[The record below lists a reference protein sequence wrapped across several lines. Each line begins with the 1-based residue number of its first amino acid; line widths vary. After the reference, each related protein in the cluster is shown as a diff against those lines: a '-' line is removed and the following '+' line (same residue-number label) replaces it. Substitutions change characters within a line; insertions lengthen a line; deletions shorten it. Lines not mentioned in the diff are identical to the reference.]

1 MAVTYIFQEGEPV
14 KSNEVNQDFA
24 DVLNTIT
31 EAVAGSSSTLTAK
44 IDEVKTTANSALSK
58 ANNSVQLSGNQ
69 TISGQKTFNNL
80 VKVPNSTAIGV
91 AIANAGR
98 ELGNNGYQDFGT
110 GLRIQW
116 GGQNVSGGSGFIT
129 LNKPFADTNYKVV
142 AIHQGGSNSAVSL
155 SSASGAKTTSRFTV
169 ITGSNSSMSTQWIAV
184 GRWS

>member
-24 DVLNTIT
+24 DVLNAIT

-44 IDEVKTTANSALSK
+44 IDEVKATANNALSK
-58 ANNSVQLSGNQ
+58 ANNSMQLTGNQ

-80 VKVPNSTAIGV
+80 VKVPNSTATGA
-91 AIANAGR
+91 AIANAGQS
-98 ELGNNGYQDFGT
+98 LGGNGYVKFGN
-110 GLRIQW
+110 GLMIQW
-116 GGQNVSGGSGFIT
+116 GGQNVSGGTGAIT
-129 LNKPFADTNYKVV
+129 LNQPFADTNYKPSVV
-142 AIHQGGSNSAVSL
+142 HQGSSNCAVSV
-155 SSASGAKTTSRFTV
+155 SSASGAKTTSKFTV